1 MLFDQILKLG
11 KHILSWKFKSCF
23 KNGEWTLNR
32 IPFCQNTLL
41 EAFCSNHQNFKYF
54 GYYVPMS
61 SFQAIFDE
69 VSCNL

>member
-1 MLFDQILKLG
+1 MLFDRILKLG
-11 KHILSWKFKSCF
+11 TNILSWKFKSCF
-23 KNGEWTLNR
+23 KNGEWTLDR
-32 IPFCQNTLL
+32 ILLCQKTLL

-54 GYYVPMS
+54 VGYVPMS